1 MDNSVTI
8 AGELAEWPDKM
19 ELASILRAGGLNVTV
34 GRYSIRVNDISHFVF
49 QEYGGDFGDPQID
62 AEADSL
68 EIMLREGGMVSK
80 VLAGAGIKHR
90 FEIYDTEDNLVE
102 YLHHDWPNEPHQ

>member
-1 MDNSVTI
+1 MDNSVNI
-8 AGELAEWPDKM
+8 AGELAEWPGKS
-19 ELASILRAGGLNVTV
+19 ELAKILRTGGLDITE
-34 GRYSIRVNDISHFVF
+34 GEYSIFVNDCSYFVF
-49 QEYGGDFGDPQID
+49 QEFGGDLGDPQIE

-90 FEIYDTEDNLVE
+90 FEIFDTEDNMVG
-102 YLHHDWPNEPHQ
+102 YLHYDWPS